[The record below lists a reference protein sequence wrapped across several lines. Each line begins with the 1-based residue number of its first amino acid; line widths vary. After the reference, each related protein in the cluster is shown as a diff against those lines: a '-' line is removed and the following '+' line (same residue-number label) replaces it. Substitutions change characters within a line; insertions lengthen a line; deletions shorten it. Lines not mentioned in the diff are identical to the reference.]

1 MICYGE
7 PLPLQGYDGHWS
19 TLIFGNFNESSV
31 ISKNS
36 FPGNTFEN
44 VQISGSL
51 TLESIES
58 GFLHGSENVLKQLTI
73 IGNYELKNFDFA
85 DLQNFPNLQS
95 LEFSWTGLE
104 LLPSGTIW
112 PDSLREIRMEGNQYL
127 QSIESH
133 TFSHAY
139 GLQLLH
145 LSDGPLIHIK
155 SNGLHSKS
163 RLDKELKLSRY
174 NNVIYDSNA
183 FGNVDG
189 GELWQNISIQTKD
202 FNQEVF
208 RLMLK
213 THFDKGHQSLFS
225 INYGTALAKSCSSCD
240 IAWLYKD
247 AHKFGLDNYKNL
259 IGQGNVVCPEGI
271 GSILETTDP
280 DFITLMESCPC
291 KLKSNPNA
299 PNL

>member
-1 MICYGE
+1 MG
-7 PLPLQGYDGHWS
+7 
-19 TLIFGNFNESSV
+19 
-31 ISKNS
+31 

-85 DLQNFPNLQS
+85 DLQNFPTLQS

-174 NNVIYDSNA
+174 NDVIYDS
-183 FGNVDG
+183 
-189 GELWQNISIQTKD
+189 
-202 FNQEVF
+202 
-208 RLMLK
+208 
-213 THFDKGHQSLFS
+213 
-225 INYGTALAKSCSSCD
+225 
-240 IAWLYKD
+240 
-247 AHKFGLDNYKNL
+247 
-259 IGQGNVVCPEGI
+259 
-271 GSILETTDP
+271 
-280 DFITLMESCPC
+280 
-291 KLKSNPNA
+291 
-299 PNL
+299 